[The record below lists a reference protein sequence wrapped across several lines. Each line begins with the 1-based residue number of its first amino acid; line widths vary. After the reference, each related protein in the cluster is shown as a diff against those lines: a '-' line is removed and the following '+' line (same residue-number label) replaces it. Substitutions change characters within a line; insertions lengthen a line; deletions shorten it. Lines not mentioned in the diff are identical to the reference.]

1 MNVFN
6 NRIIT
11 NFFNLIISD
20 NMIKIVWKSVSKK
33 DPSDVSNIK
42 LFHNLTFM
50 RDYLVDPADV
60 GENNGSP
67 VLVSKR
73 LMKFFHDYLINS
85 ESEFY
90 EDNGK
95 LSNDYY
101 IMEEFSDNML
111 NKFDWNNYDLFITC
125 TW

>member
-1 MNVFN
+1 
-6 NRIIT
+6 
-11 NFFNLIISD
+11 
-20 NMIKIVWKSVSKK
+20 MIKIVWKSVNKK
-33 DPSDVSNIK
+33 DASDVSNIK

-50 RDYLVDPADV
+50 RDYLVDPADI

-85 ESEFY
+85 ENEFY

-95 LSNDYY
+95 ISNDYY
-101 IMEEFSDNML
+101 IMEEFSDSML

>member
-1 MNVFN
+1 MDVFN
-6 NRIIT
+6 NRIIISFY
-11 NFFNLIISD
+11 NFIIGN
-20 NMIKIVWKSVSKK
+20 NMIKIVWKSVNKK
-33 DPSDVSNIK
+33 DSSDVSNIK

-85 ESEFY
+85 ENKFY
-90 EDNGK
+90 DDNGK
-95 LSNDYY
+95 ISNNYY
-101 IMEEFSDNML
+101 IMEEFSDSML

>member
-1 MNVFN
+1 MELFN
-6 NRIIT
+6 NRIIISFY
-11 NFFNLIISD
+11 NFIIGDS
-20 NMIKIVWKSVSKK
+20 MIKIVWKSVNKK
-33 DPSDVSNIK
+33 DSSDVSIIK

-85 ESEFY
+85 ENEFY
-90 EDNGK
+90 DDNGK
-95 LSNDYY
+95 ISNNYY
-101 IMEEFSDNML
+101 IMEEFSDSML

>member
-1 MNVFN
+1 ML
-6 NRIIT
+6 IIT
-11 NFFNLIISD
+11 
-20 NMIKIVWKSVSKK
+20 WKSVNKK
-33 DPSDVSNIK
+33 DINHAIIIK
-42 LFHNLTFM
+42 HFYEIDFM
-50 RDYLVDPADV
+50 RNYLVDPAYAD
-60 GENNGSP
+60 ENNGIP

-73 LMKFFHDYLINS
+73 LMQFFHDYLINS
-85 ESEFY
+85 ENEFY